1 MSTEAPHIKKK
12 SRKNTRNNVTLIP
25 TEWERTK
32 PRILLVVESLPS
44 VIINFPFLI
53 LTLAGLENAK
63 GLSQNIIDFNNPLHL
78 VTDSEK
84 HAKSLSAYKTGGG
97 ETQMMLKYN
106 ANKAF
111 LPAFIA
117 THAFNNGNR
126 LLTSKDFQVISS
138 SDFMSA
144 VHKKSKPLLDFDV
157 LIVTDK
163 SIAKSCFHDARAVCG
178 TSIRRCPIRIFPPI
192 AHIRFVLDQYDIIA
206 NKIVMPPPIHSPIYS
221 KIQTGDMN
229 KCLDQFFLP
238 DELRLH
244 YLNEKGFYYT
254 WMIVNESTHVLVE
267 VTSKDGRLEGCQ
279 QKVLHTIK
287 NAILFDGG
295 PSHLA
300 ESPSVEDNV
309 LHNKHLYSE
318 LLGYITS
325 VAVNEEVIYVAP
337 KSTNVF
343 TGNSIVIYAQS
354 PLHSTKATQFFEG
367 MYYNVIG
374 DGLFESHPI
383 KPPEWDKLTHHSRSV
398 PHNKCKRTHDSK
410 HQPTQQTAKYYA
422 ERAYE
427 AKASTKVLL
436 HRYSTSAGNKS
447 SHLPF
452 RIVLAEYITKDA
464 NANEKDDKSKN
475 KKDKYILHYTPL
487 SVLPFPLYD
496 SGSVTDCT
504 HVNNS
509 IQRDFRISGLMYNFI
524 EKNYEDGC
532 WGI

>member
-1 MSTEAPHIKKK
+1 MSTEGPHKKK
-12 SRKNTRNNVTLIP
+12 SRKNSRNNVALIP
-25 TEWERTK
+25 NESECTK

-44 VIINFPFLI
+44 VITNFPFLI

-78 VTDSEK
+78 VTDSK
-84 HAKSLSAYKTGGG
+84 IHAKSLSAYKTGGG
-97 ETQMMLKYN
+97 ETQMMLKYD

-117 THAFNNGNR
+117 THALNNGHR
-126 LLTSKDFQVISS
+126 SLTSKDFQVIST
-138 SDFMSA
+138 SDFMS
-144 VHKKSKPLLDFDV
+144 VVDKKSKPLLDFDV

-163 SIAKSCFHDARAVCG
+163 SIAKSCFHDTRAVCG
-178 TSIRRCPIRIFPPI
+178 TSNRRSPIRIFPPI
-192 AHIRFVLDQYDIIA
+192 AHLRFVLDQYDIIA
-206 NKIVMPPPIHSPIYS
+206 NKIDMPPPIHSPIYS
-221 KIQTGDMN
+221 KIQIDDMN
-229 KCLDQFFLP
+229 KCLEQFFLF
-238 DELRLH
+238 DQLRLN
-244 YLNEKGFYYT
+244 YLKENGVYYT

-267 VTSKDGRLEGCQ
+267 VTSKDGALEGCQ

-287 NAILFDGG
+287 NATLFDGG
-295 PSHLA
+295 PSHLPG
-300 ESPSVEDNV
+300 SPSVEDNAH
-309 LHNKHLYSE
+309 HNMYLYSE
-318 LLGYITS
+318 LLGYI
-325 VAVNEEVIYVAP
+325 ANDAGNAEVIYVVP

-354 PLHSTKATQFFEG
+354 PLYGTKATQFFEG
-367 MYYNVIG
+367 IYYNVIG
-374 DGLFESHPI
+374 NGCFESHPI

-410 HQPTQQTAKYYA
+410 HQTTQQTAKYYA

-427 AKASTKVLL
+427 AKASAKILL
-436 HRYSTSAGNKS
+436 HRYSTLAGNKS

-464 NANEKDDKSKN
+464 NDNEKDDKGKN
-475 KKDKYILHYTPL
+475 NKDKYILHYTPL

-496 SGSVTDCT
+496 SGTVTDCT

-509 IQRDFRISGLMYNFI
+509 IQRDFRISGLIYNFI
-524 EKNYEDGC
+524 EKNYADGC